1 MVPYE
6 GHFMTD
12 ERNQESEMTGQIL
25 DGKATAM
32 AVREG
37 VAARVAALVADGVQ
51 PGLAVVLVGEDPA
64 SQVYVRNKDKAASA
78 AGITVQTRKLPA
90 ETTQAEL
97 EAVVLELNEDAAVHG
112 ILVQLPLPKGLDEQ
126 RVVEAISPEKDVDGL
141 HPANVAALVQ
151 GAEGLLPCTPAGC
164 IELLDRHDI
173 ALEGKHVVVIGRSQ
187 LVGKP
192 VAQLALGRNATVT
205 ICHSRTKDLAAEV
218 VRADVIVAA
227 VGWAELVQGDWVK
240 PGAVVLDVGI
250 NRGDDG
256 KLVGDVDFEA
266 ACQRAAWITPVPG
279 GVGPMTIAM
288 LLANTVTACARQTGR
303 VEKLIEAGLEA
314 SRS

>member
-288 LLANTVTACARQTGR
+288 LLANTVTACARQAGR